1 MQGFLKAGQL
11 RKLLWWLAVWST
23 LWSDSAMSPLITPR
37 LRFGLKSA
45 LISFL
50 LIIMAA
56 SLTGCGFKIRGAD
69 LGLPFQTIAVQG
81 GGQAANQVRFIL
93 KSQSGINLVDKS
105 ANAQVVMEV
114 LSEDV
119 RRTVV
124 TFNSAGR
131 PREIELRMTVKY
143 RVTDHLAVELS
154 PPQEVTQSRDISVNE
169 SEALAF
175 GNAEEFML
183 NDMQLDIA
191 YQLLRRLRSIK
202 LDTSS

>member
-1 MQGFLKAGQL
+1 
-11 RKLLWWLAVWST
+11 
-23 LWSDSAMSPLITPR
+23 MSPLITPH

-56 SLTGCGFKIRGAD
+56 SLTGCGFKIRSAD
-69 LGLPFQTIAVQG
+69 LGLPFQTIAIQG
-81 GGQAANQVRFIL
+81 NEKAAQELRFIL
-93 KSQSGINLVDKS
+93 NNQVGVNLVEKS
-105 ANAQVVMEV
+105 ANAQVVLEV

-143 RVTDHLAVELS
+143 RVVDSLAVELAA
-154 PPQEVTQSRDISVNE
+154 PQEIMQARDISVNE

-175 GNAEEFML
+175 SSAEDYML
-183 NDMQLDIA
+183 IDMQRDIA